1 LFSFFSPLTPPTPP
15 PYITTHH
22 HNQQVMVRAGGNS
35 NRTSGSVLQRANF
48 DEETTRRL
56 EAFRVGGADAKR
68 PW

>member
-1 LFSFFSPLTPPTPP
+1 ML
-15 PYITTHH
+15 
-22 HNQQVMVRAGGNS
+22 QVMVRAGGSS

-68 PW
+68 PWYLLVGLACIHV